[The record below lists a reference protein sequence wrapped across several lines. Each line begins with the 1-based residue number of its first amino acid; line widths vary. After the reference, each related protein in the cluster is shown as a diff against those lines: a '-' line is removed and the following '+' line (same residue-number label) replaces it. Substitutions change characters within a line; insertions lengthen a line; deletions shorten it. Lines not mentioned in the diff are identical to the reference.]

1 MPGETEEST
10 IKWVH
15 KKQYSTSWSG
25 NIKCT
30 LIETNGGKFIQLITE
45 LFLLLMHKYF
55 NVEIFYIIKNLVKYS
70 LLKFNFNQILQI
82 IIGPA
87 VFGGPPVNF

>member
-1 MPGETEEST
+1 
-10 IKWVH
+10 
-15 KKQYSTSWSG
+15 
-25 NIKCT
+25 
-30 LIETNGGKFIQLITE
+30 
-45 LFLLLMHKYF
+45 MHKYF
-55 NVEIFYIIKNLVKYS
+55 NVEIYYFIKNLVKYS